1 MPGPWW
7 WRDARSGA
15 QPGATLGALI
25 ISLTVGPCGFREARA
40 RFGREAAVNRSE
52 FVLSATGLERVPF
65 VDEISLYLAADIYEI
80 WRGTEL
86 QADQSDLAP
95 PFWAFAWPG
104 GQALARYL
112 LDHPGLVSGRSVLDV
127 GCGSGLVAIAAAK
140 AGAAAV
146 TASDTDPF
154 ARTAVQLNA
163 RANQVTV
170 SVVQGVPG
178 STHNVDVVLAGD
190 VWYEQGLSNLV
201 MSFLDQAAAAGAEV
215 LAGDIGRRYFPR
227 DRFHPVASYQVPACR
242 ALESAETMRAS
253 VWIRRQDDGQSKT

>member
-1 MPGPWW
+1 
-7 WRDARSGA
+7 
-15 QPGATLGALI
+15 
-25 ISLTVGPCGFREARA
+25 
-40 RFGREAAVNRSE
+40 VNRAE

-65 VDEISLYLAADIYEI
+65 VDEISLYLAADIYDV

-86 QADQSDLAP
+86 HAGQSDLAP

-112 LDHPGLVSGRSVLDV
+112 LDHPALVNGRSVLDV

-140 AGAAAV
+140 AGAVAV
-146 TASDTDPF
+146 AASDTDPF

-170 SVVQGVPG
+170 SVVRDVLS
-178 STHNVDVVLAGD
+178 STHDVDVVLAGD
-190 VWYEQGLSNLV
+190 VWYEQDLSNLV
-201 MSFLDQAAAAGAEV
+201 MSFLDRAAAAGAEV

-227 DRFHPVASYQVPACR
+227 HLFRSVASYQVPASR
-242 ALESAETMRAS
+242 ALESAETMGAS
-253 VWIRRQDDGQSKT
+253 VWIRRQDDESRDTTPADSDPFAKESDVLPT

>member
-1 MPGPWW
+1 
-7 WRDARSGA
+7 
-15 QPGATLGALI
+15 
-25 ISLTVGPCGFREARA
+25 
-40 RFGREAAVNRSE
+40 VNRAE
-52 FVLSATGLERVPF
+52 FVLSATGLNRVPF
-65 VDEISLYLAADIYEI
+65 VEEISLYLAADIYEA

-86 QADQSDLAP
+86 HADQSDLAP

-112 LDHPGLVSGRSVLDV
+112 LDHPELVSGRSVLDV

-146 TASDTDPF
+146 TASDSDPF
-154 ARTAVQLNA
+154 ARSAVELNA
-163 RANQVTV
+163 RANRVTV
-170 SVVQGVPG
+170 SVVRDVLGG
-178 STHNVDVVLAGD
+178 THEADVVLAGD

-227 DRFHPVASYQVPACR
+227 DRFRRVASYQVPVSR
-242 ALESAETMRAS
+242 ALESAETMLAS
-253 VWIRRQDDGQSKT
+253 VWIRRDDDDTRDSRPAGPDPFARQSDVLPT

>member
-1 MPGPWW
+1 
-7 WRDARSGA
+7 
-15 QPGATLGALI
+15 
-25 ISLTVGPCGFREARA
+25 
-40 RFGREAAVNRSE
+40 VNRAE
-52 FVLSATGLERVPF
+52 FVQSATGLKRVPF
-65 VDEISLYLAADIYEI
+65 VEEISLHLAADIYEV
-80 WRGTEL
+80 WRATEL
-86 QADQSDLAP
+86 HADQSDLAP

-112 LDHPGLVSGRSVLDV
+112 LDNPVLVSGRSVLDV

-170 SVVQGVPG
+170 SVVRDVLGA
-178 STHNVDVVLAGD
+178 THEADVVLAGD
-190 VWYEQGLSNLV
+190 VWYEQGLSSLV
-201 MSFLDQAAAAGAEV
+201 MSFLDRAAAAGAEV

-227 DRFHPVASYQVPACR
+227 NRFHCVASYQVPASR
-242 ALESAETMRAS
+242 ALESAESMRAS
-253 VWIRRQDDGQSKT
+253 VWIRREDGDTRNTRPAGSDPFARQSNVLPT

>member
-1 MPGPWW
+1 M
-7 WRDARSGA
+7 
-15 QPGATLGALI
+15 
-25 ISLTVGPCGFREARA
+25 
-40 RFGREAAVNRSE
+40 AAVNRAE
-52 FVLSATGLERVPF
+52 FVLSATGLKRVPF
-65 VDEISLYLAADIYEI
+65 AEEISLYLAEDVYEV

-86 QADQSDLAP
+86 HADQSDLAP

-112 LDHPGLVSGRSVLDV
+112 LDHPGLVSGRNVLDV
-127 GCGSGLVAIAAAK
+127 GCGSGLVAIAAAI

-163 RANQVTV
+163 RANQVRV
-170 SVVQGVPG
+170 SVVPDILGS
-178 STHNVDVVLAGD
+178 STHKADVVLAGD

-201 MSFLDQAAAAGAEV
+201 MSFMDRAAAAGAEV

-227 DRFHPVASYQVPACR
+227 DRFRCLASYQVPASR
-242 ALESAETMRAS
+242 ALESAESLGAS
-253 VWIRRQDDGQSKT
+253 VWIRREDGDSRDTRPAGSDPVARQSDVVPT

>member
-1 MPGPWW
+1 MN
-7 WRDARSGA
+7 
-15 QPGATLGALI
+15 
-25 ISLTVGPCGFREARA
+25 RA
-40 RFGREAAVNRSE
+40 E
-52 FVLSATGLERVPF
+52 FVLSATGLKRVPF
-65 VDEISLYLAADIYEI
+65 VEEISLYLAADVYEV
-80 WRGTEL
+80 WRGTESH
-86 QADQSDLAP
+86 ADQSDLAP

-146 TASDTDPF
+146 TASDSDSF
-154 ARTAVQLNA
+154 ARAAVRLNA

-170 SVVQGVPG
+170 SVVRDVLG
-178 STHNVDVVLAGD
+178 STHEADVVLAGD

-201 MSFLDQAAAAGAEV
+201 TSFLDQAAAAGAEV

-227 DRFHPVASYQVPACR
+227 DRFRSVASYQVPVSR
-242 ALESAETMRAS
+242 ALESAETMRAF
-253 VWIRRQDDGQSKT
+253 VWILREDDDTRCTRPAGSDLFARQSNVLPT

>member
-1 MPGPWW
+1 
-7 WRDARSGA
+7 
-15 QPGATLGALI
+15 
-25 ISLTVGPCGFREARA
+25 
-40 RFGREAAVNRSE
+40 VNRTE
-52 FVLSATGLERVPF
+52 FVLSATVLARVPF
-65 VDEISLYLAADIYEI
+65 VEEICLRLAADIYEV
-80 WRGTEL
+80 WRRTEL
-86 QADQSDLAP
+86 HAGQSELAP

-112 LDHPGLVSGRSVLDV
+112 LDHPALVSGRSVLDI

-163 RANQVTV
+163 RANQVAV
-170 SVVQGVPG
+170 SVVSDVLA
-178 STHNVDVVLAGD
+178 STHQADVVLAGD
-190 VWYEQGLSNLV
+190 VWYEQDMANLM
-201 MSFLDQAAAAGAEV
+201 MSFLDRAAAAGAEV

-227 DRFHPVASYQVPACR
+227 DRFHPVASYQVPASR

-253 VWIRRQDDGQSKT
+253 VWIRRQDDETRGTTPAGPDPFAKESDVLPT